1 MRRYFVTDFYKAPD
15 AGAMERDLVIWASR
29 IYKNVLVRDE
39 FLPVVVDRINREQ
52 DRLLAEKPRRR
63 KVGVSFTENHIRP
76 GAWVHI
82 GSSTINLAL
91 VLGEVYVENG
101 QTHA

>member
-1 MRRYFVTDFYKAPD
+1 MRRYFVTDFSKAPD

-63 KVGVSFTENHIRP
+63 KVGVGFSENHLRP

-91 VLGEVYVENG
+91 VLGEVYVEKG
-101 QTHA
+101 QKHA

>member
-1 MRRYFVTDFYKAPD
+1 MAEKRRRTKELSA
-15 AGAMERDLVIWASR
+15 
-29 IYKNVLVRDE
+29 
-39 FLPVVVDRINREQ
+39 EQ
-52 DRLLAEKPRRR
+52 ERLLAEKPRRR
-63 KVGVSFTENHIRP
+63 KVSVSFTENHIRP

-101 QTHA
+101 QTNA